1 MRKKNFSTYFVKT
14 SIIFGIKGEREMSEI
29 TFDKTEYESE
39 KEMWE
44 DITSLIK
51 ILTRAGYVMKF
62 WCDEKSL
69 GIYCLEFD
77 YADPALAKKKLIW
90 EDIE

>member
-1 MRKKNFSTYFVKT
+1 MN
-14 SIIFGIKGEREMSEI
+14 EI
-29 TFDKTEYESE
+29 TFDKTNYESE

-51 ILTRAGYVMKF
+51 ILDHAGYSIKF

-77 YADPALAKKKLIW
+77 YTGPHISEERIDMGGC
-90 EDIE
+90 

>member
-1 MRKKNFSTYFVKT
+1 
-14 SIIFGIKGEREMSEI
+14 MSEI

-51 ILTRAGYVMKF
+51 ILTRWVYNEV
-62 WCDEKSL
+62 L
-69 GIYCLEFD
+69 V
-77 YADPALAKKKLIW
+77 
-90 EDIE
+90 

>member
-1 MRKKNFSTYFVKT
+1 MN
-14 SIIFGIKGEREMSEI
+14 EM

-51 ILTRAGYVMKF
+51 ILTRGGACNEV
-62 WCDEKSL
+62 L
-69 GIYCLEFD
+69 V
-77 YADPALAKKKLIW
+77 
-90 EDIE
+90 

>member
-1 MRKKNFSTYFVKT
+1 MRKKSFLIYSAKT
-14 SIIFGIKGEREMSEI
+14 FITFGIKEEREMSVL

-51 ILTRAGYVMKF
+51 ILTRWV
-62 WCDEKSL
+62 CNEVL
-69 GIYCLEFD
+69 VR
-77 YADPALAKKKLIW
+77 
-90 EDIE
+90 

>member
-1 MRKKNFSTYFVKT
+1 MN
-14 SIIFGIKGEREMSEI
+14 EI
-29 TFDKTEYESE
+29 TFDKTNYESE

-51 ILTRAGYVMKF
+51 ILDHAGYSMKF

-69 GIYCLEFD
+69 GIYVLEFD
-77 YADPALAKKKLIW
+77 YADPALAKKELVW

>member
-1 MRKKNFSTYFVKT
+1 MRKKNFSTYSVRTF
-14 SIIFGIKGEREMSEI
+14 IIFGTKEDKKMNEM

-51 ILTRAGYVMKF
+51 ILTRWV
-62 WCDEKSL
+62 CNEVL
-69 GIYCLEFD
+69 V
-77 YADPALAKKKLIW
+77 
-90 EDIE
+90 

>member
-1 MRKKNFSTYFVKT
+1 
-14 SIIFGIKGEREMSEI
+14 MSEI
-29 TFDKTEYESE
+29 TFDKTDYESE

-51 ILTRAGYVMKF
+51 ILTRAGYVMKLQ
-62 WCDEKSL
+62 CDEKSL
-69 GIYCLEFD
+69 GIDWLEFD
-77 YADPALAKKKLIW
+77 YTDPALAKKELIG